1 MQSLL
6 MVNADADFLN
16 KASRVLVET
25 GHRFRA
31 RCDDPNKVLGLIGTC
46 QKSDEPVN
54 VLLAS
59 APADDPRTMDFVR
72 AVNEDFPEVALIVM
86 KQSDSWEMSIEVFS
100 ARRNGQV
107 GGPMVPLDAH
117 ALSYIVNGALARFA
131 DQGLRGRAVGELRAR
146 LQEYANSA
154 DFAERFLDEVL
165 AFPLLNV
172 GRGSIFLFDEP
183 RDRMVLVAAN
193 TGNGLNL
200 RGLTLKLGEGVA
212 GYVAQ
217 EKKPLLV
224 VSQGTAPIPLTS
236 SRTRYATESFIC
248 APILNSG
255 RLIGVLN
262 LTEKKS
268 RMPFNEMDLD
278 VVTDILGQFS
288 ANIEQAFQQSALRDE
303 IRNLEEMIEVT
314 QRKAGMG
321 EMVEGVAHEIN
332 SALDGTMRF
341 VKMALK
347 KLKETSGDER
357 ACEWLNDARVGLER
371 ICRIVK
377 PVNKYTRNGSKKFV
391 RTDLTKLLNDVLGL
405 MSHKLTKHN
414 VLVVK
419 QFKPELPTISARS
432 DLDQV
437 SFNLLTNAIEAMQ
450 TGGTLEV
457 LTDFDEKE
465 VFIRFKDTGC
475 GIPAEML
482 SKIGEPY
489 FTTKEEGTGLGLS
502 ICQKIISEHDGELE
516 VESEVG
522 VGSTFTVRLP
532 LGQQKKGD

>member
-6 MVNADADFLN
+6 MVNADRDFLN
-16 KASRVLVET
+16 EASRVLVKT

-31 RCDDPNKVLGLIGTC
+31 RCDDPNKVLGLIGSY
-46 QKSDEPVN
+46 QKSDEPVK

-72 AVNEDFPEVALIVM
+72 TVNEDFPEVALVVM
-86 KQSDSWEMSIEVFS
+86 KQNDSCQMFIEVFS
-100 ARRNGQV
+100 ARRNGQADS
-107 GGPMVPLDAH
+107 PTAPLDAR
-117 ALSYIVNGALARFA
+117 ALSGIVNGALVRFA
-131 DQGLRGRAVGELRAR
+131 DEGLRGRAIGELRGR
-146 LQEYANSA
+146 LREWVNSP
-154 DFAERFLDEVL
+154 DFVERFLDEVL

-172 GRGSIFLFDEP
+172 ERGSIFLFDEP

-193 TGNGLNL
+193 SGNGLNL
-200 RGLTLKLGEGVA
+200 RGLTLNLGEGVA
-212 GYVAQ
+212 GYVAE

-224 VSQGTAPIPLTS
+224 VSQSSAPIPLTS
-236 SRTRYATESFIC
+236 SRARYATESFIC

-268 RMPFNEMDLD
+268 KMPFNEMDLD
-278 VVTDILGQFS
+278 VVMDILRQFS

-303 IRNLEEMIEVT
+303 IRNLEGMIQVS

-321 EMVEGVAHEIN
+321 EMVQGVAHEIN

-341 VKMALK
+341 VNMALK
-347 KLKETSGDER
+347 RLKENSGDER

-377 PVNKYTRNGSKKFV
+377 PVNKYTRNGSKTFV
-391 RTDLTKLLNDVLGL
+391 QTNLTNLLNDVLGL

-414 VLVVK
+414 VGMVK
-419 QFKPELPTISARS
+419 QFDPELPTIGARS

-437 SFNLLTNAIEAMQ
+437 PFNLLTNAIEAMKK
-450 TGGTLEV
+450 GGTLEV
-457 LTDFDEKE
+457 STAFDENN

-475 GIPAEML
+475 GIPPEIL
-482 SKIGEPY
+482 PRLGEAY

-502 ICQKIISEHDGELE
+502 ICQKIIGEHNGELE

-532 LGQQKKGD
+532 LEQEKKGD